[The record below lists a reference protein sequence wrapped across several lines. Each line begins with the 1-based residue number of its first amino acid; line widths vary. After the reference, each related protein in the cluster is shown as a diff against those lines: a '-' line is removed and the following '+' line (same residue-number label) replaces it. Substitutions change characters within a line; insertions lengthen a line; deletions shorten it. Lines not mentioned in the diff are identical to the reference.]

1 MGYACPVCDI
11 PQRDQDHLADHLAFS
26 ALLGREDHERW
37 LDERVPGWGE
47 IGRESLGD
55 RAAEHAPERELPQVF
70 EDTTDEH
77 RRGRDHRHGE
87 RAERRARGR
96 GAGIDPETESILAE
110 ARELTR
116 GMVESDPRE
125 GEGGE
130 GEEGEANRD
139 ETE

>member
-47 IGRESLGD
+47 MGRESLGD
-55 RAAEHAPERELPQVF
+55 RAAEYATEREFPQVF
-70 EDTTDEH
+70 EDTTEH
-77 RRGRDHRHGE
+77 RHGGDHGHGE

-116 GMVESDPRE
+116 GMVESDPRD
-125 GEGGE
+125 GED
-130 GEEGEANRD
+130 EEGDPNRD
-139 ETE
+139 EAE

>member
-1 MGYACPVCDI
+1 MGYACPVCEI
-11 PQRDQDHLADHLAFS
+11 PQRDEDHLADHLAFS

-37 LDERVPGWGE
+37 LDKRVPDWEEMGRDPLGE
-47 IGRESLGD
+47 LV
-55 RAAEHAPERELPQVF
+55 AEHAPEREFPQVF
-70 EDTTDEH
+70 EDTTDERPH
-77 RRGRDHRHGE
+77 DHNHGYGG

-125 GEGGE
+125 REPAEEDEESDDEG
-130 GEEGEANRD
+130 
-139 ETE
+139 